1 MKYVTGCLKL
11 GPGKRNEF
19 MPLAQ
24 PFIANTLK
32 EDGSPNRQRALKFQ
46 KWIT

>member
-1 MKYVTGCLKL
+1 MKFVTGWLKL
-11 GPGKRNEF
+11 GPGKRDQF

-24 PFIANTLK
+24 PFIADTLR
-32 EDGSPNRQRALKFQ
+32 EDGGPNQQRALKFQ

>member
-1 MKYVTGCLKL
+1 MAKL
-11 GPGKRNEF
+11 GPESETGFK
-19 MPLAQ
+19 PLAQ

-32 EDGSPNRQRALKFQ
+32 EDGSPNQQRALKFQ